1 MVRALY
7 TAASGMTAQ
16 QLNVDTISNNLAN
29 VNTVG
34 YKKETTNFKS
44 LLYTNLQGPEDEPVT
59 ANTPSINQVGHGV
72 RALANSRNYA
82 AGTLQQTNN
91 ATDLAI
97 IGNGFFAV
105 DNNGEELYTRDGSFR
120 FAMLEDEGS
129 YALVTADGYP
139 VMSTEDE
146 SIIVGS
152 EVPTEKL
159 QIGQDGSVYYLD
171 EEDIKIDIG
180 QIKMV
185 QFTNKAGLEAAGS
198 NLYKATAASGEP
210 LLESDDDELVKSV
223 LRSGYLEG
231 SNVQLAEEMVNLII
245 AQRAYE
251 VNSTAIQ
258 TADDMMKQ
266 ANQLKQ

>member
-44 LLYTNLQGPEDEPVT
+44 LLYTNLRGPENEAIT
-59 ANTPSINQVGHGV
+59 AQRPSVNQVGHGV
-72 RALANSRNYA
+72 RALANSRNYS
-82 AGTLQQTNN
+82 AGTLQQTSNP
-91 ATDLAI
+91 TDIAI
-97 IGNGFFAV
+97 VGNGFFAI
-105 DNNGEELYTRDGSFR
+105 DNNGEEMYTRDGSFR

-139 VMSTEDE
+139 VLSTEDE
-146 SIIVGS
+146 SIIVGG
-152 EVPTEKL
+152 EVPTEDL
-159 QIGQDGSVYYLD
+159 EIGPDGTVFYLD
-171 EEDIKIDIG
+171 EEGIRMDIA
-180 QIKMV
+180 QIKLV
-185 QFTNKAGLEAAGS
+185 QFANKEGLEATGN
-198 NLYKATAASGEP
+198 NLYKATPASGEP
-210 LLESDDDELVKSV
+210 LVEGDDDTLIGST
-223 LRSGYLEG
+223 LRTGYLEG

>member
-44 LLYTNLQGPEDEPVT
+44 LLYTNLRGPETEAVT
-59 ANTPSINQVGHGV
+59 ENKPSINQVGHGV
-72 RALANSRNYA
+72 RALSNSRNYSS
-82 AGTLQQTNN
+82 GTLQQTGN
-91 ATDLAI
+91 ATDIAI
-97 IGNGFFAV
+97 IGNGFFAI
-105 DNNGEELYTRDGSFR
+105 DNNGEEFYTRDGSFR

-129 YALVTADGYP
+129 YALVTADGHP
-139 VMSTEDE
+139 VLSTEDE
-146 SIIVGS
+146 SIIIGG
-152 EVPTEKL
+152 EVSAENL
-159 QIGQDGSVYYLD
+159 VIGKDGSVYYLD
-171 EEDIKIDIG
+171 EEGLRTDVAQIKI
-180 QIKMV
+180 V
-185 QFTNKAGLEAAGS
+185 QFANKEGLEATGS

-210 LLESDDDELVKSV
+210 MVEGDDDILTRST
-223 LRSGYLEG
+223 LRTGYLEG

>member
-44 LLYTNLQGPEDEPVT
+44 LLYTNLRGPESEAVKET
-59 ANTPSINQVGHGV
+59 TPSINQVGHGV
-72 RALANSRNYA
+72 RALANSRNYSS
-82 AGTLQQTNN
+82 GTLQQTDN
-91 ATDLAI
+91 ATDMAI
-97 IGNGFFAV
+97 VGNGFFAI
-105 DNNGEELYTRDGSFR
+105 DNDGEELYTRDGSFR
-120 FAMLEDEGS
+120 FAMLEDGGS
-129 YALVTADGYP
+129 YALVTSDGYT
-139 VMSTEDE
+139 VLSTEDE
-146 SIIVGS
+146 SIIIGN
-152 EVPTEKL
+152 EVSTEDL
-159 QIGQDGSVYYLD
+159 VIGKDGTVYYLD
-171 EEDIKIDIG
+171 EDGIRMDVAQIKI
-180 QIKMV
+180 V
-185 QFTNKAGLEAAGS
+185 QFANREGLEATGN
-198 NLYKATAASGEP
+198 NLYKSTAASGEP
-210 LLESDDDELVKSV
+210 MVEGDDDTLTRST
-223 LRSGYLEG
+223 LRTGYLEG

>member
-44 LLYTNLQGPEDEPVT
+44 LLYTNLKGPEDEAVT
-59 ANTPSINQVGHGV
+59 ANTTSINQVGHGV
-72 RALANSRNYA
+72 RALSNSRDYSG
-82 AGTLQQTNN
+82 GTPQNTGNP
-91 ATDLAI
+91 TDIAI
-97 IGNGFFAV
+97 VGEGFFAI
-105 DNNGEELYTRDGSFR
+105 DNDGEELYTRDGSFR
-120 FAMLEDEGS
+120 FSMLEDEGS

-139 VMSTEDE
+139 VLSTEDE
-146 SIIVGS
+146 SILVGS
-152 EVPTEKL
+152 EVPTDNL
-159 QIGQDGSVYYLD
+159 VIGKDGSIYYMDQDGVRMD
-171 EEDIKIDIG
+171 VAQIKI
-180 QIKMV
+180 V
-185 QFTNKAGLEAAGS
+185 QFTNRAGLEAQGS
-198 NLYKATAASGEP
+198 NLYRATAASGEA
-210 LLESDDDELVKSV
+210 LAEADDDTLVASS
-223 LRSGYLEG
+223 LRTGYLEG
-231 SNVQLAEEMVNLII
+231 SNVQLAQEMVNLII

>member
-44 LLYTNLQGPEDEPVT
+44 LLYTNLKGPESEAVT
-59 ANTPSINQVGHGV
+59 QNTPSINQVGHGV
-72 RALANSRNYA
+72 RALANSRNYSS
-82 AGTLQQTNN
+82 GTLQQTDNP
-91 ATDLAI
+91 TDLAI
-97 IGNGFFAV
+97 VGNGFFAI
-105 DNNGEELYTRDGSFR
+105 DNNGEEMYTRDGSFR

-146 SIIVGS
+146 SIIIGN
-152 EVPTEKL
+152 EVSAEDL
-159 QIGQDGSVYYLD
+159 EIGQDGIVFYLD
-171 EEDIKIDIG
+171 EDGIRTDVA

-185 QFTNKAGLEAAGS
+185 QFANREGLEATGG
-198 NLYKATAASGEP
+198 NLYKVTPASGEP
-210 LLESDDDELVKSV
+210 LLEADEDTLTKSI
-223 LRSGYLEG
+223 LRTGYLEG